1 MHIGG
6 LRTALF
12 SYLLAR
18 KTSGKFILRIEDTDH
33 KRFVPD
39 AEKRLCE
46 DLEWAGLEWDEGPGV
61 GGEYGPYTQS
71 LRKGIYREY
80 AKRLLDSGAA
90 YRCFCER
97 EKMSGTHDEPQQPQQ
112 QYANNGCFQD
122 CAHLPSAQSEE
133 RAVDGRERFVI
144 RFRPV
149 PERIQGYR
157 DLVFGKVRR
166 LKRTPDSSAS
176 RMGEGGDVLSDPI
189 LVKANGVPTYHF
201 ANIIDDH
208 LMAITHVIRG
218 TEWMASLP
226 LHYDLYAAFGWT
238 PPLFAHVGLLVDSSG
253 AKLSKR
259 SPGAFLLDLPQLRG
273 EQGILPETLCNFL
286 ALLGWSNPRKNDL
299 MDMSELIQAF
309 DLKFTRGNAT
319 VTPDK
324 LWYLQKGHVQ
334 KRVLEAQTTGNLTR
348 LDPVIEAIE
357 KELLSLYSPC
367 EIFTRGLPRRE
378 YIARVLFVDSKE
390 YSTAAKFVSR
400 NRYLFRYDRAL
411 VPRENVNDGA
421 KEEDVTSSTLSEVSE
436 KKRGSPITTQKTPE
450 EFLKDF
456 LLEFEFKEIELG
468 EEEEEEQQLVQRRDN
483 INALA
488 KSISA
493 ALNYMSW
500 RVMIPPHIEPDE
512 YVLGLQGMAERIGR
526 TAQKE
531 SRVEIAGYV
540 AGLYGEEEGVEVED
554 VLGWQRAWMK
564 GVWKCLRRK
573 LCYVLEGPGTAHVMA
588 VLGYREVL
596 RRMGLDFNESRGKG
610 W

>member
-12 SYLLAR
+12 SYLLAK

-61 GGEYGPYTQS
+61 GGDYGPYTQS
-71 LRKGIYREY
+71 ERKGIYQEY
-80 AKRLLDSGAA
+80 ARQLLDSGAA

-97 EKMSGTHDEPQQPQQ
+97 EKLTTGTAEPQQQ
-112 QYANNGCFQD
+112 QYANNGCFQN
-122 CAHLPSAQSEE
+122 CTHLPSAQSEE
-133 RAVDGRERFVI
+133 RAVDGKERFVI

-149 PERIQGYR
+149 PEQIQGYR

-166 LKRTPDSSAS
+166 LKRTPDSAS

-259 SPGAFLLDLPQLRG
+259 SPAAFLLDLPRLRG
-273 EQGILPETLCNFL
+273 EEGILPETLCNFL

-299 MDMSELIQAF
+299 MDMQELIQTF

-334 KRVLEAQTTGNLTR
+334 KRVLEAQSTGNLTP

-357 KELLSLYSPC
+357 RELLSLYSAC
-367 EIFTRGLPRRE
+367 EIFTKGLPRRE
-378 YIARVLFVDSKE
+378 YIAKVLSIDSKE
-390 YSTAAKFVSR
+390 YLTAAKFVSR

-411 VPRENVNDGA
+411 VP
-421 KEEDVTSSTLSEVSE
+421 EEDVTSSNPSEEYE
-436 KKRGSPITTQKTPE
+436 KKSRSPITTQRIPE
-450 EFLKDF
+450 EFLKNF
-456 LLEFEFKEIELG
+456 LLDFEFKEVELG
-468 EEEEEEQQLVQRRDN
+468 EEEEEQQPVQKMND

-488 KSISA
+488 KNITA

-500 RVMIPPHIEPDE
+500 RLMVPPHIEPDE
-512 YVLGLQGMAERIGR
+512 EVLGLQGIAGRIGR

-540 AGLYGEEEGVEVED
+540 VGLYGEEEGVQVED
-554 VLGWQRAWMK
+554 LLGWHRAWMR
-564 GVWKCLRRK
+564 GVWKCLRRR
-573 LCYVLEGPGTAHVMA
+573 LCYGLEGPGTAHVMA
-588 VLGYREVL
+588 VIGYREVL
-596 RRMGLDFNESRGKG
+596 RRMGLDVNESRGKG